1 MSFRGGGEGCWGRCF
16 LKGTQTTQAA
26 TTNRLQNCLRNIV
39 KLTKSVIG
47 RNGKM
52 NRSAVAGMAREAS
65 FFITAPLKEQG
76 CVT

>member
-1 MSFRGGGEGCWGRCF
+1 MSFREGGEGCCF
-16 LKGTQTTQAA
+16 LKGTQTTQTA
-26 TTNRLQNCLRNIV
+26 TINRLQKCLRNIV

-52 NRSAVAGMAREAS
+52 KRSVVAGIAREAS

>member
-16 LKGTQTTQAA
+16 LKGTQTTQTA

-39 KLTKSVIG
+39 KLAKSVIG